1 VALDNPFIIG
11 RLPEGAAFADREAEV
26 ARLAEAFSEPG
37 GKLIVYGDRRLGKSA
52 AIQVAADRVRSAK
65 LPVAIIN
72 LSTASSASE
81 AANQILTAVH
91 QAVGRSWMDLF
102 KAVAKSLSIE
112 VSAKTTPESGGM
124 PIVTVSLEGARAAKP
139 DTAAVITA
147 VLDAVESELRRRKRR
162 IGIALDE
169 FQRIYEWGGE
179 DAEWAL
185 KGTTER
191 HRAISYVMAGSARSL
206 IEEMVSDR
214 ARALWKLFDVMHMG
228 PIDPVVLT
236 AWIEARCTATGVRA
250 VAGAAKAIVTLA
262 GPRTRDIVQLA
273 RLAWIGARAQSGH
286 RLTTA
291 VAEAAFEGL
300 VREQDAV
307 HRRVWGGCDARQQD
321 LLRILAANPA
331 TAVMGTETAIR
342 FRLGSK
348 STVQHSVE
356 GLVRSE
362 LLTVAEGVRGG
373 GRYSFDDPFFR
384 RWVQVT
390 TLGDMGL
397 TVPPLGK

>member
-1 VALDNPFIIG
+1 MATDNPFIIG
-11 RLPEGAAFADREAEV
+11 RLPEGAAFADRDAEV
-26 ARLAEAFSEPG
+26 ARIADAFSEPG

-52 AIQVAADRVRSAK
+52 AIQVAADRVRSSK
-65 LPVAIIN
+65 LPIAIIN
-72 LSTASSASE
+72 LSTASTASE

-91 QAVGRSWMDLF
+91 QAMGRSWMDLF
-102 KAVAKSLSIE
+102 KAVAKSLSVE
-112 VSAKTTPESGGM
+112 VTAKTTPESGGL
-124 PIVTVSLEGARAAKP
+124 PIVTVSIEGARSAQP
-139 DTAAVITA
+139 DTTAVITA
-147 VLDAVESELRRRKRR
+147 VLDAIEAELRRRKRR
-162 IGIALDE
+162 IGISLDE
-169 FQRIYEWGGE
+169 FQRIYQWGGD

-214 ARALWKLFDVMHMG
+214 ARALWKLFDVMQMG
-228 PIDPVVLT
+228 PIDPAVLVR
-236 AWIEARCTATGVRA
+236 WIEARCTATGVR
-250 VAGAAKAIVTLA
+250 VAEDSAKAIVSLA

-273 RLAWIGARAQSGH
+273 RLAWFAARNKPGR
-286 RLTTA
+286 RLTIDVVHTA
-291 VAEAAFEGL
+291 FDGL

-307 HRRVWGGCDARQQD
+307 HRRVWVGCDARQQD

-331 TAVMGTETAIR
+331 TAVMGTDTAIR

-348 STVQHSVE
+348 STVQHAVE

-362 LLTVAEGVRGG
+362 LLTVAENVRGG
-373 GRYSFDDPFFR
+373 GRYAFDDPFFK

-390 TLGDMGL
+390 TLGDIGFA
-397 TVPPLGK
+397 VPPLGG